1 MSFRAQLDAFHGPM
15 DLLLYLVRK
24 DELEIA
30 ELPLAL
36 LTEQFLAYVELLEQL
51 DVDDVGEFL
60 DIASSLIELKSR
72 RVLPQAE
79 ETTQEPLEPQADLV
93 ERLLEYKQYRDAAT
107 QLEEQG
113 TAWQLRR
120 SRSVGAPPQPTVDP
134 TEQPLEGIELWDLV
148 SAFARIMRE
157 RLTSEAGQ
165 AEILYD
171 DTPVH
176 VHMQRVYDQAKA
188 SDQPITIAALF
199 PEEQVHKSTWIG
211 VFLSVLELVRYRHL
225 LAEQRKRYGE
235 VYLSVGTEPYVPIQL
250 AKSTTEEVIAPSAD

>member
-1 MSFRAQLDAFHGPM
+1 MHFRAQLDAFHGPM

-24 DELEIA
+24 EELEIA

-120 SRSVGAPPQPTVDP
+120 SRTVGPPPQPTIDP

-148 SAFARIMRE
+148 SAFARVIRE
-157 RLTSEAGQ
+157 RHAPEPGQ
-165 AEILYD
+165 TEILYD
-171 DTPVH
+171 ETPVH
-176 VHMQRVYDQAKA
+176 VHMQRVYDQIKT
-188 SDQPITIAALF
+188 SNDPITIAKLF

-211 VFLSVLELVRYRHL
+211 VFLAVLELVRYRHL
-225 LAEQRKRYGE
+225 LAEQHERYGE
-235 VYLSVGTEPYVPIQL
+235 VYLSIGSERYEPIQL
-250 AKSTTEEVIAPSAD
+250 APSTSPVE